1 MEYQKIIAHIN
12 LATDEDFE
20 FKEVLAFINDAVAKI
35 NIECGAIFPFADTE
49 FDLPIDE
56 YPALNETWI
65 RSLIVPYAAG
75 RIKENDSSQFE
86 YTDWYAQFDLNLQ
99 KFKSVYNIPEK
110 YIDPDANGGRYE
122 EDYRVN
128 MFSPTKGW

>member
-20 FKEVLAFINDAVAKI
+20 FQEVLAFINDAVAKI
-35 NIECGAIFPFADTE
+35 NIECGAIFPFADIE

-99 KFKSVYNIPEK
+99 KFKSNYNIPEK
-110 YIDPDANGGRYE
+110 YIDPDAKGGRYE
-122 EDYRVN
+122 EDYSVN